1 MFKKVLIA
9 LVAMAGLSGCSL
21 VPQALEQGDS
31 PEETCDR
38 VGGVIEKLSTIDLES
53 LGFGELFSLVGESF
67 AELGQAADDAQDTR
81 LGESIELTMD
91 TLNSAIA
98 AGGGDLEVITEE
110 LAQRLNDPEVQAA
123 AETLRQTCG
132 TDISMFSAM
141 AR

>member
-67 AELGQAADDAQDTR
+67 AELGQAADDTQDAR